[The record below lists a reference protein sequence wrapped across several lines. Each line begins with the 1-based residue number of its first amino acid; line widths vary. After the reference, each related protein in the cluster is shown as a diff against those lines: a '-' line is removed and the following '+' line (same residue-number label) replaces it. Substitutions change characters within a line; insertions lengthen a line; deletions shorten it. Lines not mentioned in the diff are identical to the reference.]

1 MIGAEGCTHSNSAA
15 NSRLH
20 QVGASIA
27 TIRTFYD
34 LGVRYITLTHTCDNP
49 FATSCTTVANGRPD
63 LGLTEI
69 GRSAVREMNRL
80 GSYSWECE
88 LIAGMLVDL
97 SHVSVRTMHDVLSH
111 SLAPPLFSHSSA
123 YTIHQHERNVPDSVL
138 KRLRSTDGVVMI
150 NFYKQ
155 FVSGDKECSVN
166 DVAKH
171 VLHVARVAG
180 WK

>member
-1 MIGAEGCTHSNSAA
+1 M
-15 NSRLH
+15 
-20 QVGASIA
+20 
-27 TIRTFYD
+27 
-34 LGVRYITLTHTCDNP
+34 
-49 FATSCTTVANGRPD
+49 
-63 LGLTEI
+63 
-69 GRSAVREMNRL
+69 
-80 GSYSWECE
+80 

-97 SHVSVRTMHDVLSH
+97 SHVSVQTMHDALFH
-111 SLAPPLFSHSSA
+111 SLAPPFFSHSSA
-123 YTIHQHERNVPDSVL
+123 YTIHKHERNVPDSVL

-155 FVSGDKECSVN
+155 FVSGDRDCTVN